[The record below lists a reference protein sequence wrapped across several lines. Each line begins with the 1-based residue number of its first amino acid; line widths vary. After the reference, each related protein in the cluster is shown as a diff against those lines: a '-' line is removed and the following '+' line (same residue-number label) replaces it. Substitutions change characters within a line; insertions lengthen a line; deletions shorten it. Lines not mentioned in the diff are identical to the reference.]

1 MLSVFAKVKIIRGWY
16 KAMAIEVFNRYENK
30 YLVRAE
36 IYEDVQ
42 RVLSK
47 YMELDEYN
55 KKHPYYTI
63 CNIYYDTMNN
73 ELIRKSIS
81 KPKYKEKLRLRGY
94 GIPSLEDKVYLEIKK
109 KVNGLVNKRR
119 TRLVLKEAYNYLFTS
134 IMPEYKEYMN
144 KQVLNEIDYFLK
156 LYNLVPRIYIAY
168 DRRAFFGIDNRD
180 LRITFDTNIRTRRTD
195 LRLEL
200 GDHGEKLLDDNVYLM
215 EIKAE
220 KTIPVWVSKM
230 LSEFKIYRTSF
241 SKYGTEYKKTIV
253 QKISEGE
260 RVECLKQF
268 YIPQLYHQRYTF
280 ATPQLQ
286 I

>member
-1 MLSVFAKVKIIRGWY
+1 
-16 KAMAIEVFNRYENK
+16 MAIEVFNRYEK
-30 YLVRAE
+30 KFLVSAE

-42 RVLSK
+42 HALSK

-55 KKHPYYTI
+55 RKHPYYTI
-63 CNIYYDTMNN
+63 SNIYYDTMNN

-81 KPKYKEKLRLRGY
+81 KPSYKEKLRLRGY

-119 TRLVLKEAYNYLFTS
+119 TKLVLKEAYNFVYTS
-134 IMPEYKEYMN
+134 KKPEYKDYMN

-215 EIKAE
+215 EVKAE
-220 KTIPVWVSKM
+220 KSIPVWVSKM
-230 LSEFKIYRTSF
+230 LSEFKIYKTSF
-241 SKYGTEYKKTIV
+241 SKYGTEYKKMRLEKV
-253 QKISEGE
+253 AEGE

-268 YIPQLYHQRYTF
+268 YIPQLYHQRYTL
-280 ATPQLQ
+280 AVR
-286 I
+286 